1 MRLLLILLLSFSVA
15 HAAPQKLQVVTS
27 FSILEDMALQI
38 GGDKIAVTS
47 LVRRNADMHSF
58 EPKPA
63 DAKRLKKADIFLVNG
78 FGLEGFATRLI
89 ESSGFKGDVV
99 EATRGITSI
108 KNEEEHEEHGHNHKH
123 EHYHD
128 HGTEDPHAW
137 QSIKNAIIYANNIA
151 TAFAAKDPANK
162 NYYGERLKDYVRRL
176 QEKDAWAKA
185 EIAKIPAEK
194 RSVIVPHNSFAYF
207 ARDYGIQFIS
217 PQGLSTQDEPSAE
230 DIANIIDAVRAQK
243 ASAIFTENITPS
255 PVIKQVAEEAKLPIG
270 GQLFSDALSEKDGKA
285 YTYMEFFTANV
296 DTLVSGLKK

>member
-1 MRLLLILLLSFSVA
+1 MRLLLWIFLSFSVA
-15 HAAPQKLQVVTS
+15 HAAPQKLQVVVS
-27 FSILEDMALQI
+27 FSILEDMALHI
-38 GGDKIAVTS
+38 GGDKVTVTS
-47 LVRRNADMHSF
+47 LVGRNADMHSF

-78 FGLEGFATRLI
+78 LGLEGFVTRLVQ
-89 ESSGFKGDVV
+89 SSSFKGDVV
-99 EATRGITSI
+99 EATHGITPI
-108 KNEEEHEEHGHNHKH
+108 KAEEEKHEEHGHGHDH
-123 EHYHD
+123 HD
-128 HGTEDPHAW
+128 HGTADPHAW

-185 EIAKIPAEK
+185 EIAKIPVEK
-194 RSVIVPHNSFAYF
+194 RSVVVPHNSFAYF
-207 ARDYGIQFIS
+207 ARDYGIQFVA

-230 DIANIIDAVRAQK
+230 DIARIIDAVREKK
-243 ASAIFTENITPS
+243 ASAIFTENVTPS

-296 DTLVSGLKK
+296 DALVKALKK